1 MSKNG
6 DTCDV
11 HAAKVHTA
19 TRNKVA
25 VLPLCAQAPL
35 LTGSTLPLYS
45 SKSLMKEKGEYS
57 CKGSAVCII
66 FVVYKQIRYKQRITE

>member
-1 MSKNG
+1 MLANSPQKQVPPKKIEKNVIENPRLLVWQKNG
-6 DTCDV
+6 GTCDV

-35 LTGSTLPLYS
+35 LTGSTLL
-45 SKSLMKEKGEYS
+45 K
-57 CKGSAVCII
+57 V
-66 FVVYKQIRYKQRITE
+66 